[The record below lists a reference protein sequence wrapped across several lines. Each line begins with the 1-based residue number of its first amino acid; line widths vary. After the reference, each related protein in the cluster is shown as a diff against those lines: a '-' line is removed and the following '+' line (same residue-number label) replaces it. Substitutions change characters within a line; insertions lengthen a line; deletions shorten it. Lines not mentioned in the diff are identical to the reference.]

1 VCVVMTRPSTSR
13 GSEDAGTTPKEI
25 AEHFARKKSAPSTP
39 ALDSI
44 KESVSKTEAQKAAKA
59 AEKEALEKKKAAK
72 MLKDKE
78 ERKQI
83 ARLVSSRARP
93 SCCIVLD
100 SPLYK
105 LINHPILLTAEVVCV
120 SLAGVS
126 CTSGQNIGVFHK
138 PLAERD
144 ASVMLTLP
152 SAASHFMPL
161 VGGEFMTGEG
171 AVVADFPND
180 R

>member
-1 VCVVMTRPSTSR
+1 MTRPSTSR

-83 ARLVSSRARP
+83 ARLVSSQRA
-93 SCCIVLD
+93 
-100 SPLYK
+100 
-105 LINHPILLTAEVVCV
+105 INGNFFT
-120 SLAGVS
+120 GVS